1 MDRDSLKTEA
11 QKAID
16 SIFANIDELEA
27 KKDGVKAE
35 VKAEY
40 EKRLSELKAKKA
52 ELQDKYNK
60 LAGAS
65 QDKLNEVQAAFSSAA
80 VSFKEGISKL
90 TSLFK

>member
-1 MDRDSLKTEA
+1 MDRESLKTEA

-80 VSFKEGISKL
+80 GSFKEGISKL